1 LPDAI
6 FPVNPFEQNK
16 SLGLTRGRDAA
27 MLQRMTKDQAI
38 AHAGS
43 ATKLAAI
50 LGLTKQAVS
59 MWGQEIPPL
68 RLYQL
73 RERKPKWFRVPRKA

>member
-1 LPDAI
+1 
-6 FPVNPFEQNK
+6 
-16 SLGLTRGRDAA
+16 
-27 MLQRMTKDQAI
+27 
-38 AHAGS
+38 
-43 ATKLAAI
+43 
-50 LGLTKQAVS
+50 LTKQAVS